1 MSQPYLEVDDFFNGL
16 GELLKKQQERG
27 KGSIYLT
34 QKRGPTTPSSVIPSK
49 PLPEGTDLILIR
61 ASDSKNGRSKSNTTR
76 TKLTTFVAPSELDKF
91 YERYATM
98 CKAGM
103 LGLKPRDKSKKKSQ
117 QKKKKKRAAATAE
130 E

>member
-1 MSQPYLEVDDFFNGL
+1 LPTVSLIQPTATG
-16 GELLKKQQERG
+16 
-27 KGSIYLT
+27 
-34 QKRGPTTPSSVIPSK
+34 PSSILPSK
-49 PLPEGTDLILIR
+49 PVPEGTDLILIR
-61 ASDSKNGRSKSNTTR
+61 ASDSKNGRSKSGSR

-117 QKKKKKRAAATAE
+117 QKKKKKRAAATTDE
-130 E
+130 

>member
-1 MSQPYLEVDDFFNGL
+1 
-16 GELLKKQQERG
+16 
-27 KGSIYLT
+27 
-34 QKRGPTTPSSVIPSK
+34 
-49 PLPEGTDLILIR
+49 
-61 ASDSKNGRSKSNTTR
+61 
-76 TKLTTFVAPSELDKF
+76 LDKF

>member
-1 MSQPYLEVDDFFNGL
+1 MGKPFLEVDDFFNGL
-16 GELLKKQQERG
+16 GELLKAQQERG

-34 QKRGPTTPSSVIPSK
+34 QKRGPTTPSSVLPSK
-49 PLPEGTDLILIR
+49 DLPEGTDLILIR
-61 ASDSKNGRSKSNTTR
+61 ASDSKNGRSKSSSR

-117 QKKKKKRAAATAE
+117 QKKKKKRAAAATE

>member
-1 MSQPYLEVDDFFNGL
+1 MSIPYTALYIAFTTAIFKAAIWPWTCWAENSL
-16 GELLKKQQERG
+16 G
-27 KGSIYLT
+27 
-34 QKRGPTTPSSVIPSK
+34 TTPSSVIPSK

-61 ASDSKNGRSKSNTTR
+61 ASDSKNGRSKSNTSR